1 MELGKPFVF
10 LDRGRVIV
18 RELQYQRV
26 KDCGDSKCQ
35 QGESQGEIITRWI
48 EFNNS
53 LERGQTS
60 TGSSTR
66 KKTDRRIF
74 KEKHVMETINK
85 LNKSAVSPQVQD
97 WELINWKKVH
107 AYVKKLRQRIFRAE
121 QLGQKR
127 KLRKLQRLMIR
138 SKANLL
144 LSIKRVTQINKGKKT
159 PGIDGKIVLTS
170 KDRLELFNLL
180 RTYNI
185 KYTRP
190 RPAKRVYI
198 PKKNGKMRPLG
209 VPIIKDRIFQNIVKN
224 ALEPQ
229 WEAKFEPSTYGFR
242 PKRSVQDAIVN
253 LFTKLSSRSTR
264 KWIFEGDF
272 KGCFDNLNHE
282 YIIDCLI
289 GFPAKDTI
297 QKWLKAGFV
306 DNDSFNDTDFGTPQV
321 GIISPLLANVALH
334 GMEKELGVRYRPNG
348 KYYTLNSKSVGV
360 VKYADDFV
368 IVCKTKEEAL
378 SMYERLKP
386 YLNKRGLTL
395 AEDKTKV
402 THIEEGFD
410 FLGFNLRQYKTN
422 KGMKLLIKP
431 SKDSI
436 KKAKR
441 TIKNIFKDMKGRPVG
456 ELIMKLN
463 PVIRGIGN
471 YWSSEVSKKVFCNL
485 DHYTWIKIRKHLK
498 RLHNH
503 KPFKWIYKRYF
514 KPDYTGVSKDRW
526 ILTDPHNERTQ
537 LFKMSWIPIVRHEVI
552 TYRNSP
558 DDASLKEYFEKRDKK
573 EFIRDNVL
581 SRRKLAKQGNYKCR
595 VCNQSLAGEEELKIN
610 QIVPKVL
617 NGVETYGNLELLH
630 QSCKQQHLLLLEK
643 YGEGKDL
650 PRVDTFFNINKLKPN
665 SQEGYKL
672 MKKQFKKFRY
682 QYV

>member
-26 KDCGDSKCQ
+26 KDCGESKCQ

-74 KEKHVMETINK
+74 KEKQVMKTINK
-85 LNKSAVSPQVQD
+85 FNMSAVSPQVQN
-97 WELINWKKVH
+97 WELINWKKIY

-121 QLGQKR
+121 QLGQER

-159 PGIDGKIVLTS
+159 PGIDGQIVLTS

-180 RTYNI
+180 KTYNI
-185 KYTRP
+185 KYIRP
-190 RPAKRVYI
+190 RPAKRAYI
-198 PKKNGKMRPLG
+198 PKKNGRMRPLG
-209 VPIIKDRIFQNIVKN
+209 IPIIKDRIFQSIVKN

-229 WEAKFEPSTYGFR
+229 WEARFEPSTYGFR
-242 PKRSVQDAIVN
+242 PKRSVQDVMVN

-272 KGCFDNLNHE
+272 KGCFDNINHQ
-282 YIIDCLI
+282 YIMDCLI
-289 GFPAKDTI
+289 GFPAKDTVL
-297 QKWLKAGFV
+297 KWLKAGFI
-306 DNDSFNDTDFGTPQV
+306 DNDSFNDTDFGTPQG
-321 GIISPLLANVALH
+321 GIVSPLLANIALH
-334 GMEKELGVRYRPNG
+334 GMEEELGVS
-348 KYYTLNSKSVGV
+348 YYIDKGYHKLGRKSVGV

-378 SMYERLKP
+378 SMYEKLRP

-431 SKDSI
+431 SKDSV
-436 KKAKR
+436 KKAKV
-441 TIKNIFKDMKGRPVG
+441 TIKDVFRQLQGRPVG
-456 ELIMKLN
+456 DLIMKLN
-463 PVIRGIGN
+463 PIIRGIGN
-471 YWSSEVSKKVFCNL
+471 YWSTEVSKKTFNSL
-485 DHYTWIKIRKHLK
+485 DMYIWIKVRKYLK
-498 RLHNH
+498 RLHNN
-503 KPFKWIYKRYF
+503 KSFKWIYKRYF
-514 KPDYTGVSKDRW
+514 KPDYTGVSKDKW
-526 ILTDPHNERTQ
+526 ILTDPNNERTQ
-537 LFKMSWIPIVRHEVI
+537 LFRMSWIPIVRHEVVK
-552 TYRNSP
+552 YRNSP
-558 DDASLKEYFEKRDKK
+558 DDASLKEYFHKRDEK
-573 EFIRDNVL
+573 EFTRDNIL
-581 SRRKLAKQGNYKCR
+581 SRRKLAKQGNYNCR
-595 VCNQSLAGEEELKIN
+595 VCNQSLVGEERLKIN
-610 QIVPKVL
+610 QIVPKRL
-617 NGVETYGNLELLH
+617 GGVECYANLELLH
-630 QSCKQQHLLLLEK
+630 QSCQQQHQLLIEQ
-643 YGEGKDL
+643 YGGGKDL
-650 PRVDTFFNINKLKPN
+650 SKVISHFNKNQVKPN
-665 SQEGYKL
+665 SQEGYIL
-672 MKKQFKKFRY
+672 MKKAFRKFRY
-682 QYV
+682 QFV